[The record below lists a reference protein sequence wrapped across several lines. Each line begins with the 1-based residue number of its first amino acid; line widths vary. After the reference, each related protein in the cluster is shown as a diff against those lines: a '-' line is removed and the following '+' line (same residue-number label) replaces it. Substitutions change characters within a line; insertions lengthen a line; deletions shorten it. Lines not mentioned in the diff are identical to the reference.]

1 RASTIT
7 VNGDDQITIECGTP
21 FTDPGATAAVCG
33 GTIPVTPSGSVDIH
47 TPGDYTLT
55 YTATANNQTA
65 TATRIVTVTADHT
78 APTIEVLGANPM
90 TVECHTSFT
99 DPGATAH
106 DACAGNFAA
115 TASGTVD
122 PNTVGIYVITYNATD
137 PSGFSATAV
146 TRTVYVVDTT
156 PPVVTAPASV
166 TVYTGSASTSCAVVV
181 SDATLG

>member
-1 RASTIT
+1 NYTI
-7 VNGDDQITIECGTP
+7 
-21 FTDPGATAAVCG
+21 
-33 GTIPVTPSGSVDIH
+33 
-47 TPGDYTLT
+47 T
-55 YTATANNQTA
+55 YTATANSQTS
-65 TATRIVTVTADHT
+65 TATRVVTVSPDNS

-122 PNTVGIYVITYNATD
+122 PNTVGVYVITYNATD
-137 PSGFSATAV
+137 PSGFVATPA

-156 PPVVTAPASV
+156 NPVVTAPASV
-166 TVYTGSASTSCAVVV
+166 TVYTGSSSTTCAVVV
-181 SDATLG
+181 SNATLGTASATDSCSGSLSATRSGVPAGNSFPVGTTTITYSATDPA